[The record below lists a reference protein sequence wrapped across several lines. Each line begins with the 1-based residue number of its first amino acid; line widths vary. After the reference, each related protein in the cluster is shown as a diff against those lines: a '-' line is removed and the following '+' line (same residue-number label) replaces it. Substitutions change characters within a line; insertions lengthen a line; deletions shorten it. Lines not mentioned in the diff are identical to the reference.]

1 MVSGSVR
8 LLPMFSGELA
18 FLFLLKIWSTWFR
31 MNSITSCCTR
41 TSRKAASPLQP
52 TASISFDLHEERG
65 VPAVSA
71 ATHSPWQR
79 QTRFLPANKATGM
92 ISPLLL
98 YFFLSFPH
106 RPSPSLC
113 LFTLL
118 KIIFSVFFATSA
130 TSFPECV
137 IFPIWLLHSLAC
149 KTVTV
154 KFHSSPF
161 FLF

>member
-1 MVSGSVR
+1 
-8 LLPMFSGELA
+8 
-18 FLFLLKIWSTWFR
+18 

-65 VPAVSA
+65 VPVVSI
-71 ATHSPWQR
+71 ATHSPWQG
-79 QTRFLPANKATGM
+79 QTRFLPASKATGM

-98 YFFLSFPH
+98 YLLLSFPH
-106 RPSPSLC
+106 RPSSFLC

-118 KIIFSVFFATSA
+118 KIIFPVFFATSV

-137 IFPIWLLHSLAC
+137 IFPTWLLRSSAG
-149 KTVTV
+149 KTVTL
-154 KFHSSPF
+154 KLHSSLS
-161 FLF
+161 FLLFYLFQVWA